1 MKQFIA
7 NCLMVLGV
15 IAPYA
20 IAVCL
25 LFLGPGLIS
34 ESREKAVRLERR
46 ISARR
51 ARRKKAA

>member
-1 MKQFIA
+1 MKQF
-7 NCLMVLGV
+7 CMDYLLVLWV
-15 IAPYA
+15 IVPYA
-20 IAVCL
+20 IAACL

-46 ISARR
+46 IGARR